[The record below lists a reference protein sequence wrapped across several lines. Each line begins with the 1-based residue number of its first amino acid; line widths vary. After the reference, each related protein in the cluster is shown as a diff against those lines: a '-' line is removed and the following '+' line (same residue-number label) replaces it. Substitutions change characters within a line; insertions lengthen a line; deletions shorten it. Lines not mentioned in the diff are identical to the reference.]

1 MKKIIISAALSFITL
16 CAFCQNNKTVN
27 VIVYLKNNSLLPKKI
42 TVIAYQPNE
51 TGNST
56 NGFFIMP
63 GQKKKVEY
71 TAGTRVYLANKK
83 QVNVVMGGNRIDN
96 DKPFIIVKKED
107 NERIFEM

>member
-1 MKKIIISAALSFITL
+1 MKKIIISAALSFIML
-16 CAFCQNNKTVN
+16 FAFCQNTKTPN
-27 VIVYLKNNSLLPKKI
+27 VVFYLKNTSLLPKKI

-71 TAGTRVYLANKK
+71 TAGTKVYLANRK
-83 QVNVVMGGNRIDN
+83 QVNVVMGGRQYQFKLQQCRYNWQRI
-96 DKPFIIVKKED
+96 KY
-107 NERIFEM
+107 

>member
-56 NGFFIMP
+56 NGFF
-63 GQKKKVEY
+63 Y
-71 TAGTRVYLANKK
+71 YARA
-83 QVNVVMGGNRIDN
+83 
-96 DKPFIIVKKED
+96 KKES
-107 NERIFEM
+107 